1 MTRFALFSQSRVVY
15 SLRSILIIGRLVFM
29 IVWNRKV
36 DMKPTGVDETRWD
49 SITMG
54 VSSSTTNIG
63 CIKDLTF
70 KKTDLTPFTTF
81 NEVLEHFNKSI
92 VKLKDFTRA
101 DASKMEQA
109 AKNKVQDDAQEA
121 GAIQAG
127 GMIR

>member
-1 MTRFALFSQSRVVY
+1 
-15 SLRSILIIGRLVFM
+15 
-29 IVWNRKV
+29 
-36 DMKPTGVDETRWD
+36 MKPIGVDKARWN
-49 SITMG
+49 SITKG

-63 CIKDLTF
+63 RIKDLTF

-92 VKLKDFTRA
+92 VKLKDFTRT

-109 AKNKVQDDAQEA
+109 AKNKVQDDAREA

-127 GMIR
+127 GMMK

>member
-1 MTRFALFSQSRVVY
+1 
-15 SLRSILIIGRLVFM
+15 
-29 IVWNRKV
+29 
-36 DMKPTGVDETRWD
+36 MKPIGVDKARWN
-49 SITMG
+49 SITKG

-63 CIKDLTF
+63 RIKDLTF

-92 VKLKDFTRA
+92 VKLKDFTRT

-109 AKNKVQDDAQEA
+109 ANNKVQDDAREA

-127 GMIR
+127 RTMQ